1 MSQQLTPN
9 FALPYYQGSDP
20 ADGATQQ
27 QALAVKLD
35 TVLKPFAP
43 VTVTSLVGD
52 VGQTAQARAGRQLAL
67 SDFTSLGLS
76 APRGLWNLSDLTD
89 ASGNGRSLTNKNA
102 VGFGLGINGAAATAA
117 QFRGATGT
125 PANDPALYIA
135 DTGVADP
142 FRIPTGSWGCWFRTA
157 KRGILQD
164 LVTKESSTN
173 QRVFGVT
180 IGTANIVAV
189 DRSVDGSTGGG
200 ASGVS
205 DVCDDRWHHGV
216 ATYDGTV
223 LRNYVD
229 GVLEA
234 TSTALSGAMFAGSG
248 PFNIGAR
255 YADSGTATTNP
266 FYGRV
271 DEAFVTAD
279 VLSED
284 QVRFLYAARLVHTL
298 GAQPKTVSLNV
309 RRQRRGAALATTDFS
324 TGPLR
329 LYNFTQT
336 TYDGTGGFVDA
347 GSNGQNLTNS
357 GTVDWG
363 VAGAD
368 GGRWSAFNLRT
379 TPTGHLLA
387 TDAGLPSALL
397 ARSYGCWFKTTYTA
411 GSAVAVAWGT
421 PGHVAVYVLNG
432 AIRAQSATDDIAGGF
447 VADGQWHFVV
457 CVEDNTAGDGL
468 KRKLYSDGR
477 LVNGSMVLNP
487 ITLAGANRFRVG
499 AYSDGSLPFTGQI
512 DGAFVTG
519 YAMTTD
525 EVLRLYAKA
534 SQAMPSSPKNSGDHV
549 EAVDSGSVLVVAD
562 TLDAQHYIDLTL
574 A

>member
-1 MSQQLTPN
+1 MTQQLTPN

-43 VTVTSLVGD
+43 VTVSSLVGE
-52 VGQTAQARAGRQLAL
+52 VGQTVQARAGRQLAL
-67 SDFTSLGLS
+67 SDFTNLGLS

-89 ASGNGRSLTNKNA
+89 ASGNGRTLSNKNA

-117 QFRGATGT
+117 QFRGASGT

-135 DTGVADP
+135 DTGAADP
-142 FRIPTGSWGCWFRTA
+142 FRITTGSWGCWFRTA
-157 KRGILQD
+157 RRGTLQD

-189 DRSVDGSTGGG
+189 DRSVDGSTAGG

-205 DVCDDRWHHGV
+205 DVCDDRWHHVV

-229 GVLEA
+229 AVLEA
-234 TSTALSGAMFAGSG
+234 TSTALSGSMFGGSA
-248 PFNIGAR
+248 PLNIGAR
-255 YADSGTATTNP
+255 YADSGTAAVNP
-266 FYGRV
+266 HYGRV

-284 QVRFLYAARLVHTL
+284 QIRSLYAARLVHTL
-298 GAQPKTVSLNV
+298 GAQPKTVSLSV
-309 RRQRRGAALATTDFS
+309 RRQRRGAPLATTDFS

-329 LYNFTQT
+329 LHNFT
-336 TYDGTGGFVDA
+336 A
-347 GSNGQNLTNS
+347 GSLADQGSNATGLTNAYTS
-357 GTVDWG
+357 LIVPVG
-363 VAGAD
+363 GAD
-368 GGRWSAFNLRT
+368 GASGNAFTFGGAHQGLS
-379 TPTGHLLA
+379 A
-387 TDAGLPSALL
+387 TDAGLPSALT
-397 ARSYGCWFKTTYTA
+397 ARSYGCWFKTSSSAASATA
-411 GSAVAVAWGT
+411 MIAWGT
-421 PGHVAVYVLNG
+421 TNTADVRLMTYNG
-432 AIRAQSATDDIAGGF
+432 GLLWANSGDQPAFGY
-447 VADGQWHFVV
+447 VADGQWHHVV
-457 CVEDNTAGDGL
+457 ATEDNTITDGT
-468 KRKLYSDGR
+468 KRKLYLDGR
-477 LVNGSMVLNP
+477 LYFTSAAMNSIGG
-487 ITLAGANRFRVG
+487 AGAQPRFRIG
-499 AYSDGSLPFTGQI
+499 ANPDGGAPFTGQI
-512 DGAFVTG
+512 DGVFVCG

-534 SQAMPSSPKNSGDHV
+534 SQAMPSSPKNAGDHV